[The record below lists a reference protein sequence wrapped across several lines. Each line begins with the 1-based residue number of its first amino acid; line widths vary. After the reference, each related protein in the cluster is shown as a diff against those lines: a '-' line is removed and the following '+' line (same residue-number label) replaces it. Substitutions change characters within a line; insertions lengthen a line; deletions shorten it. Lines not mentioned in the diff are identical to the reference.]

1 MAALPSAFFAH
12 VSIAWCSVWP
22 RYWMAKSTIDVVPP
36 KAAAIVPDSKSSAD
50 VVPPNG
56 MSRWV
61 CTSMPPGSTSL
72 PVASITRSAGRSSA
86 VPIVVIRSPSTKTSP
101 VIEIGRGDDRPA
113 LDEDAH
119 VRSSLPAR
127 VSAATR
133 PASRI
138 AAARATAAAAG

>member
-12 VSIAWCSVWP
+12 VSSAWCSVWP

-72 PVASITRSAGRSSA
+72 PVASITAIGREVERGADRRDALA
-86 VPIVVIRSPSTKTSP
+86 VDEDVAL
-101 VIEIGRGDDRPA
+101 IEIGRGDDRPA

-119 VRSSLPAR
+119 LRSPGVRTSE
-127 VSAATR
+127 
-133 PASRI
+133 
-138 AAARATAAAAG
+138 